1 MRIDIDYIKQ
11 LENHYDIKLGVA
23 DKYLLLKHIN
33 SLEDDSIMTE
43 SAIKFLESIGITSK
57 KLLESELKK
66 YL

>member
-57 KLLESELKK
+57 KLLESELKR